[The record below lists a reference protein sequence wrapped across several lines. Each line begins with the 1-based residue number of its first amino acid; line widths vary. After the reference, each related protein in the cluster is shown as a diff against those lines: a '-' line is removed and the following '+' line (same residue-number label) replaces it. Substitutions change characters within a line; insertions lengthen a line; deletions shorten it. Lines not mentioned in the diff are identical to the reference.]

1 MGKSHKK
8 LKRVDVESQH
18 MAEDESDSDGGMGF
32 PSKRMEQQLLDEDVS
47 ASGDESLSEDELQED
62 EDGYETSDTEQD
74 GRQIDEEMDGL
85 EDENEAS
92 VAEQN
97 ERQIDEEMDEL
108 EKQYQNIRSEEQI
121 LLKNLKRQKDEDAV
135 KGHAVKNQKV
145 LWDKTLELR
154 FLLQKTFSNTN
165 KLPQEPVRSLF
176 CNSAEDVDQAYSD
189 LVLSSKQTLS
199 SILELQEALL
209 EKNPFILQSLTG
221 NKKEYSKNE
230 DSFNKLKEDND
241 EEWSQI
247 SNMHSRITPF
257 RNSSIDK
264 WHRKTQV
271 ISGAVAFKGKM
282 QAFNQNISE
291 QVNGYMRDPSRMIRR
306 MQLRRSSV
314 GVFGEIPE
322 LTETENLKEEAN
334 ALDEYVDGDPEL
346 LEDSEFYS
354 QLLKEFLESNLQS
367 SETLYYS
374 LKKLQPKKRKT
385 VDRRA
390 SKSRK
395 IRYHVHEKI
404 VNFMAPLPMQL
415 PSMAPKLFENL
426 FGAKKPETKL

>member
-1 MGKSHKK
+1 M
-8 LKRVDVESQH
+8 KR
-18 MAEDESDSDGGMGF
+18 
-32 PSKRMEQQLLDEDVS
+32 
-47 ASGDESLSEDELQED
+47 
-62 EDGYETSDTEQD
+62 
-74 GRQIDEEMDGL
+74 
-85 EDENEAS
+85 N
-92 VAEQN
+92 
-97 ERQIDEEMDEL
+97 
-108 EKQYQNIRSEEQI
+108 

-154 FLLQKTFSNTN
+154 FLLQKSFSNSN

-189 LVLSSKQTLS
+189 LVVSSKQTLS
-199 SILELQEALL
+199 SILRLQEALL
-209 EKNPFILQSLTG
+209 EKNPSILQSLTG
-221 NKKEYSKNE
+221 NKKESSKHEN
-230 DSFNKLKEDND
+230 SFNELKEDND

-247 SNMHSRITPF
+247 SNMYSRVTPF

-322 LTETENLKEEAN
+322 STKTENLKEEAN
-334 ALDEYVDGDPEL
+334 SLDEHADGDPEL

-374 LKKLQPKKRKT
+374 LRKLQPKKRKA

-404 VNFMAPLPMQL
+404 VNFMAPVPMQL

-426 FGAKKPETKL
+426 FGGKKPETKL